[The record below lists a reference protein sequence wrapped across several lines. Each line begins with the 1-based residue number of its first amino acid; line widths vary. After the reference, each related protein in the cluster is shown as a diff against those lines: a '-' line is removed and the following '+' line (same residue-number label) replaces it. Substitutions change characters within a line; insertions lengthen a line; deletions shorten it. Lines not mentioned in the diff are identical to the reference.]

1 VCPES
6 EFHTPVTTRL
16 RLDSTIA
23 SVSTDMSDD
32 GHDGQATSC
41 KGCGTELSRNQRYC
55 LSCGTRIGAIPAAFA
70 RWLSGEKGEAGGAE
84 IPSASSA
91 EPTPEPAESPAEEPA
106 GEEPAGEDELED
118 ASFAER
124 YMPEPRSAA
133 VATMALLAFGV
144 IIGAATGPLAQSAAV
159 SPIVVEVSPE
169 AVAEA
174 MPPVEEEPEVVE
186 EAPLPPEAVASGQL
200 PESIAEEPIHLVKPP
215 PEKFPTEVLPP
226 VTHVFLVVLGD
237 HGFEE
242 TYGEGAQ
249 ATYLSQAL
257 REQGELLENYYAVTQ
272 GDLANEIALLS
283 GQGPTPATAEG
294 CPEYADLSSTTV
306 GLEEQV
312 EGEGCVYPATAK
324 TLPGQL
330 AEAKKTWKAYA
341 EGGNGC
347 SHEAPANPFAFFHS
361 IADTPECAERS
372 VGLEQLATDLESE
385 KTTPNFSYFVP
396 EAGDE
401 QQFLEKVVP
410 EIQESDAYKQGGL
423 IAIVSA
429 QAPQEGPNADASA
442 CCGTPEYPNLPP
454 PSTPPAASGPV
465 KTSGGGG
472 HVGLLLLSPFVTAG
486 TTNESGYY
494 NHFALLHSI
503 EELFGLPPIGYAA
516 NEALTVFDSSVYN
529 LSS

>member
-1 VCPES
+1 M
-6 EFHTPVTTRL
+6 RD
-16 RLDSTIA
+16 DSH
-23 SVSTDMSDD
+23 
-32 GHDGQATSC
+32 GGQATSC
-41 KGCGTELSRNQRYC
+41 KSCGTELSANQRYC

-70 RWLSGEKGEAGGAE
+70 RWLSGAKADAE
-84 IPSASSA
+84 TPPASTV
-91 EPTPEPAESPAEEPA
+91 EPTPEPAENLAEDLA
-106 GEEPAGEDELED
+106 GEGELED

-133 VATMALLAFGV
+133 IATMALLAFGV

-159 SPIVVEVSPE
+159 APIVVEVSPE

-174 MPPVEEEPEVVE
+174 PPPVEEEPEVVE
-186 EAPLPPEAVASGQL
+186 EAPLPPEAVASGTPPGSFGE
-200 PESIAEEPIHLVKPP
+200 PEAPHLVKPP
-215 PEKFPTEVLPP
+215 PEEFPAEVLPP
-226 VTHVFLVVLGD
+226 VTHLFLVVLGD

-242 TYGEGAQ
+242 TYGEGSQ
-249 ATYLSQAL
+249 ATYLSQTL

-283 GQGPTPATAEG
+283 GQGPTPATAED

-312 EGEGCVYPATAK
+312 EGEGCVYPATTE

-330 AEAKKTWKAYA
+330 TEAKKTWKAYV

-361 IADTPECAERS
+361 IVDTPGCAERS

-385 KTTPNFSYFVP
+385 KATPSFSYVVP
-396 EAGDE
+396 DAGDE
-401 QQFLEKVVP
+401 QQFLEQVIP
-410 EIQESDAYKQGGL
+410 QIQESDAYNQSGL

-454 PSTPPAASGPV
+454 LSTPPAASGPV
-465 KTSGGGG
+465 KPSGGGG

-494 NHFALLHSI
+494 NHFALLRSI

-516 NEALTVFDSSVYN
+516 NPALTVFDSSVYN